1 MQGIFNRRKHFDIMG
16 LRVIMKGKENF
27 LSPAAV
33 RNTGREHYYMDK
45 QRKQAVSDIVELL
58 IKEQDNERIN
68 EYENQLLGMLEEQDR
83 NEIADVLAGR
93 KLPSLLSDTI
103 AKRIFSADSHRERLA
118 YLLKNVLQDASI
130 EIEGSYAN
138 EGFMQSKDSKKIIF
152 DEPAKLKDGRHSDT
166 EFQISLQDF
175 IFKRAELYAS
185 DMLMLSL

>member
-68 EYENQLLGMLEEQDR
+68 EYENQLLGMLEEHVTEMRLQMYWR
-83 NEIADVLAGR
+83 AGSCR
-93 KLPSLLSDTI
+93 PC
-103 AKRIFSADSHRERLA
+103 
-118 YLLKNVLQDASI
+118 
-130 EIEGSYAN
+130 
-138 EGFMQSKDSKKIIF
+138 
-152 DEPAKLKDGRHSDT
+152 
-166 EFQISLQDF
+166 FQIP
-175 IFKRAELYAS
+175 
-185 DMLMLSL
+185 